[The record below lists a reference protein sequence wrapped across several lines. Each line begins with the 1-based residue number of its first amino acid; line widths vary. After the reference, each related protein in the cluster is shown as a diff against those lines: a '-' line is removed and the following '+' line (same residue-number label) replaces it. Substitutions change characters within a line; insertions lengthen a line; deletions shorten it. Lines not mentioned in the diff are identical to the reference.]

1 MKPLQWLAPR
11 WMAPALIVALASPA
25 WSADG
30 SLADALRAADPS
42 TPSTAAPLALPD
54 PQRLD
59 VPDLPADLERAR
71 EIWREANRRV
81 AEFPRGHVDL
91 LRWEA
96 ANTAP
101 ATAGSP
107 ARPAQPASEPLGLAE
122 TLRLSLRERPDLF
135 THPDMNAL
143 DRQRVKVA
151 YADHV
156 RELQHAWIDAVAMRE
171 RARFAAAVLD
181 ASRTGSELGRRM
193 VRAGNWPQARLMQEQ
208 LIEASAWQARA
219 DAEVAARSALL
230 RLAAMLGIWH
240 TDDVLALEQRL
251 PKGLPAPPP
260 QVSPGEGLQ
269 ASGIEAA
276 AIQTDT
282 PLALER
288 EAARRAFGALPSGR
302 WDAWTRARDAALA
315 ALPDPGS
322 AGMIPPHIDDLSLV
336 REHRLREADEMRAKV
351 VRMAGERRT
360 GARAAWDQLRARHAG
375 AQHAEQVVGRLKD
388 ALQQEILLRYN
399 GMLESTWQLLGR
411 ARERTAALDASLVAR
426 RDFWRAQATWQSV
439 LAGAAFKPE
448 AASATPGMAGESD
461 AGGH

>member
-1 MKPLQWLAPR
+1 MTPLQKSALR
-11 WMAPALIVALASPA
+11 WMAPALTVALACSA
-25 WSADG
+25 RAADG

-96 ANTAP
+96 TNAPASTAP
-101 ATAGSP
+101 AA
-107 ARPAQPASEPLGLAE
+107 ARAASAEPLGLAE
-122 TLRLSLRERPDLF
+122 ALRQSLRERPDLF
-135 THPDMNAL
+135 THSDMNAL

-156 RELQHAWIDAVAMRE
+156 RGLQHAWIDAVAMRE
-171 RARFAAAVLD
+171 RARLADAVLD

-208 LIEASAWQARA
+208 LIEAGAWQARA
-219 DAEVAARSALL
+219 DAEVAARSALGH
-230 RLAAMLGIWH
+230 LAGMLGIWS
-240 TDDVLALEQRL
+240 TDEVLALEQRL
-251 PKGLPAPPP
+251 PKALPAPPT
-260 QVSPGEGLQ
+260 QLRPGEGLQ
-269 ASGIEAA
+269 ASGIEGAV
-276 AIQTDT
+276 IQTDAA
-282 PLALER
+282 LALER

-302 WDAWTRARDAALA
+302 WDAWTRARDAALQ
-315 ALPDPGS
+315 ALPDPGA
-322 AGMIPPHIDDLSLV
+322 AGMAPPHIDDLSLV
-336 REHRLREADEMRAKV
+336 REHRLREADEHRAKV
-351 VRMAGERRT
+351 VRMAGERRA

-375 AQHAEQVVGRLKD
+375 AQHAEQVVGKLKD
-388 ALQQEILLRYN
+388 SLQQETLLRYN

-411 ARERTAALDASLVAR
+411 ARERTAAIDASLVAR

-439 LAGAAFKPE
+439 LAGADFQPE

>member
-1 MKPLQWLAPR
+1 MKPLQRSALR

-30 SLADALRAADPS
+30 SLTDALRAADPS
-42 TPSTAAPLALPD
+42 TPSTSAPLALPD

-59 VPDLPADLERAR
+59 MPDLPADLERAR

-96 ANTAP
+96 TTKPPTTGASA
-101 ATAGSP
+101 
-107 ARPAQPASEPLGLAE
+107 ARPAAAEPLGLAE
-122 TLRLSLRERPDLF
+122 ALRLSLRERPDLF

-143 DRQRVKVA
+143 DRQRVNLA

-171 RARFAAAVLD
+171 RARLADAVLD

-208 LIEASAWQARA
+208 LIEAGAWQARA
-219 DAEVAARSALL
+219 DAEVAARAAVLQ
-230 RLAAMLGIWH
+230 LAGMLGIWH
-240 TDDVLALEQRL
+240 TEGMLALEQRL
-251 PKGLPAPPP
+251 PQALPAPPT
-260 QVSPGEGLQ
+260 QVRPGEGLQ

-276 AIQTDT
+276 VVNTDAA
-282 PLALER
+282 LALER
-288 EAARRAFGALPSGR
+288 EAARRVFGALPSGR
-302 WDAWTRARDAALA
+302 WDAWTRARDAALQ
-315 ALPDPGS
+315 ALPDPGT
-322 AGMIPPHIDDLSLV
+322 AGMAPPHIDDLSLV

-351 VRMAGERRT
+351 VRMAGERRA
-360 GARAAWDQLRARHAG
+360 GARAAWDQLRARHAS
-375 AQHAEQVVGRLKD
+375 AQHAEQVVGKLKD
-388 ALQQEILLRYN
+388 NLQQETLLRYN

-448 AASATPGMAGESD
+448 AASATPGTAGESD